1 MDGNI
6 NSQEE
11 NKDSRPI
18 ILLVDDEP
26 IILRGL
32 KEQLKL
38 AFGKDYDI
46 EIAEDAEAAW
56 EILEEYVEKGIDIPV
71 VVCDQV
77 MPGVKGDELLIR
89 IHNKKPDIRKIMLTG
104 QASADAVGNALNHAN
119 LYRYLSK
126 PWDSNDLI
134 LTIREALKSYFSDLS
149 LVELNRKLETT
160 LLYNRET
167 GRPNFESLRKILEE
181 REAKE
186 AQSTLA
192 VIRIESSTATTHH
205 FGVGVYH
212 KVLNQLLAALS
223 SFMGDSGSLFHLYQ
237 DEVAVLSNVDEDRFH
252 SLLVAFRILL
262 RSEYIQADGVAF
274 RVNVSIG
281 VATHQHS
288 LYYKARIAMMH
299 AAQNV
304 ELELMNYS
312 QAMEEGDQ
320 YQINLILGRKLNDAI
335 HVGNVIPYFQGIYDN
350 TLEKITKFECLARI
364 QDGDRVYS
372 PASFISIARSTGII
386 RLLTPIMIEKSI
398 RYFAQYPEY
407 SFSVNISESDLEK
420 KGFASWVISRL
431 EHYNIV
437 PERFTLEILETDRL
451 RGGERGL
458 ETLKELK
465 ESGCKIAI
473 DDFGVDQSNFE
484 RLMEIDPDFIKI
496 DGKFIQGI
504 HLSRTPYL
512 LTSAM
517 TEMAHRIGA
526 KVIAEFVAGK
536 GEFDTVRSLGVEY
549 CQGYYIMQPVP
560 EIFPIPQVSV

>member
-167 GRPNFESLRKILEE
+167 GRPNFESLRKNT
-181 REAKE
+181 R
-186 AQSTLA
+186 
-192 VIRIESSTATTHH
+192 
-205 FGVGVYH
+205 
-212 KVLNQLLAALS
+212 
-223 SFMGDSGSLFHLYQ
+223 
-237 DEVAVLSNVDEDRFH
+237 
-252 SLLVAFRILL
+252 
-262 RSEYIQADGVAF
+262 
-274 RVNVSIG
+274 
-281 VATHQHS
+281 
-288 LYYKARIAMMH
+288 
-299 AAQNV
+299 
-304 ELELMNYS
+304 
-312 QAMEEGDQ
+312 
-320 YQINLILGRKLNDAI
+320 RK
-335 HVGNVIPYFQGIYDN
+335 
-350 TLEKITKFECLARI
+350 
-364 QDGDRVYS
+364 
-372 PASFISIARSTGII
+372 
-386 RLLTPIMIEKSI
+386 
-398 RYFAQYPEY
+398 
-407 SFSVNISESDLEK
+407 
-420 KGFASWVISRL
+420 
-431 EHYNIV
+431 
-437 PERFTLEILETDRL
+437 
-451 RGGERGL
+451 GG
-458 ETLKELK
+458 
-465 ESGCKIAI
+465 
-473 DDFGVDQSNFE
+473 
-484 RLMEIDPDFIKI
+484 
-496 DGKFIQGI
+496 
-504 HLSRTPYL
+504 
-512 LTSAM
+512 
-517 TEMAHRIGA
+517 
-526 KVIAEFVAGK
+526 
-536 GEFDTVRSLGVEY
+536 
-549 CQGYYIMQPVP
+549 
-560 EIFPIPQVSV
+560 